1 MRDSLKKY
9 GITILGGDHRQ
20 VMVAES
26 MIDHVAWVKTYG
38 LLGVPNLPHL
48 FPAANLEE
56 AIAGSRVIIL
66 PISGVDSKGLV
77 RVSDP
82 AVTIKINQDF
92 WQQVTAGTL
101 IVTGSFP
108 LQFKTE
114 VVQKGV
120 KIFEYA
126 EINEIAIPNAIPTAE
141 GAIQLAMEK
150 TSFTIDGSC
159 CLVLGFGRVAQAL
172 AKRLS
177 ALKATIIIA
186 ARSNE
191 QLRRAAGLGY
201 TPLHLSSLAEEINK
215 TDLIFNTI
223 PALIV
228 TEEIVEKI
236 KPETVIIDLAS
247 APGGV
252 DFQAAGKYG
261 LTAILALGLPG
272 KVAPLTAGKILATQ
286 LPGLIKQ
293 EISYQNM
300 ENSLEV
306 LR

>member
-82 AVTIKINQDF
+82 AVTIKINQEF

-108 LQFKTE
+108 LQLKTE
-114 VVQKGV
+114 AVQKGV

-159 CLVLGFGRVAQAL
+159 CLVFGFGRVAQAL

-191 QLRRAAGLGY
+191 QLRRAADLGY